1 MMFSSRR
8 SRNRHSA
15 NPNPKLH
22 SPHIRRKISPHDGR
36 TAGPA
41 LNINSPTLMLPPG
54 MRYPPF
60 LSGHLP
66 GLGSPNGDCEDGGAM
81 QDEDQDFSDDE
92 DLVASGMMVKMD
104 K

>member
-1 MMFSSRR
+1 MFSSRR

-41 LNINSPTLMLPPG
+41 LNLNSPTLMLPPG
-54 MRYPPF
+54 IRYPGF
-60 LSGHLP
+60 MSTSGLP
-66 GLGSPNGDCEDGGAM
+66 GNPGE
-81 QDEDQDFSDDE
+81 DEDYIDAEDHSFSGDEEDE
-92 DLVASGMMVKMD
+92 DFPESRMIKMD